1 MAELPEYRRIII
13 DLYWSSG
20 DQRTIAAA
28 AGLARLLGLDLLGIY
43 VEDEA
48 VHGLAGLPFAR
59 EFRLPTHQWGA
70 IEAGHVAIEFRHA
83 AGNAERMLARVAASL
98 GVASR
103 FEVTRGDPS
112 ASVAT
117 GSGVGDIVV
126 FAEPRR
132 AGERMTRSFQRSWQ
146 AALSAAASILV
157 VPSGLVDRS
166 GQIAA
171 VVTGHDDASLVTAAR
186 IALAAGEDLLLL
198 LPATEPG
205 IREAGIAAARA
216 LGVPERRIRTAFIP
230 SLSPEGVLHA
240 LADCPERLVVLARE
254 ALTAGP
260 DPAFPDP
267 AIFEIATHCGVP
279 VLIV

>member
-1 MAELPEYRRIII
+1 MSGAAPPGYRRIVV

-20 DQRTIAAA
+20 DRQTVAAA
-28 AGLARLLGLDLLGIY
+28 AALARLLGLDLLGVY

-48 VHGLAGLPFAR
+48 VHGLAALPFAR

-70 IEAGHVAIEFRHA
+70 IEAADIASEFRHA
-83 AGNAERMLARVAASL
+83 ASNAERMLARIAASL

-117 GSGVGDIVV
+117 GSRAGDIVV
-126 FAEPRR
+126 FAEPHL
-132 AGERMTRSFQRSWQ
+132 AGERMTRSFASLWQ
-146 AALSAAASILV
+146 AAAASEAAVLL
-157 VPSGLVDRS
+157 VPSRLEDRS

-171 VVTGHDDASLVTAAR
+171 VVAAGDDANLHVAAR

-198 LPATEPG
+198 VPG
-205 IREAGIAAARA
+205 RDRKTRDAAIAAARA
-216 LGVPERRIRTAFIP
+216 LGLAERRIRTAFIP
-230 SLSPEGVLHA
+230 ALSPGGVLHA
-240 LADCPERLVVLARE
+240 LADCPERLVVLTRE
-254 ALTAGP
+254 ALAADP
-260 DPAFPDP
+260 DA
-267 AIFEIATHCGVP
+267 AIFAIATHCGVP